1 MLNTLNSG
9 WWALILRGVIS
20 ALFGV
25 LAVAWPRLDVSTL
38 AQLFG
43 AFAIVDGV
51 CALILTIVS
60 RAEYERWWLFIAEGI
75 VSIVAGAFTIVAN
88 VSIIE
93 TTLLAVIAVRAL
105 VSGGVEIVA
114 AYALRKEV
122 ETEWLLAISSFML
135 LVFGVIVLLYPKTG
149 LLLAA
154 AVGVFAMYYGVMS
167 MVLGWQARIGQL
179 KRTHRAP

>member
-60 RAEYERWWLFIAEGI
+60 RAENQPWCLFIAEGI
-75 VSIVAGAFTIVAN
+75 VSIVAGAITIV
-88 VSIIE
+88 
-93 TTLLAVIAVRAL
+93 IAARAL